1 MQRHY
6 SLAQLTTLSLA
17 PPAMIETAAR
27 AGYEG
32 CGLRLLPF
40 TPDGVA
46 YDLMADA
53 PLLRETLAA
62 QRDTGVRVGDLE
74 IIRLNE
80 RFDVAAYGAFFEV
93 AQRLGAENVL
103 VAGEDP
109 DEGRLTESFARLCE
123 AAGSHG
129 LTVDMEFMPWLAV
142 DRLSRARRVI
152 EAAGRDN
159 GGVLIDPLH
168 FARSASTLEEL
179 AELPGARVHYAQICD
194 APAGIP
200 ATTAEMIH
208 TSRCARLLPGEGDI
222 ALGEIF
228 ARLPRD
234 IPISIEIPN
243 DARLAEMGPEAWAR
257 RCLEASKR
265 FFDAG

>member
-1 MQRHY
+1 MQRRY

-27 AGYEG
+27 AGYDG

-40 TPDGVA
+40 TPGGIA
-46 YDLMADA
+46 YDLMGDA

-62 QRDTGVRVGDLE
+62 QRDTGLRVGDLE

-80 RFDVAAYGAFFEV
+80 RFDVGACGPFLEV
-93 AQRLGAENVL
+93 AQRLGARNVL

-109 DEGRLTESFARLCE
+109 DEARLTDSFARLCE
-123 AAGSHG
+123 AAGACG

-168 FARSASTLEEL
+168 FARSASTLGEL
-179 AELPGARVHYAQICD
+179 ADLPHARIHYAQICD

-200 ATTAEMIH
+200 ATQAELIH
-208 TSRCARLLPGEGDI
+208 TARCARLLPGEGGI
-222 ALGEIF
+222 GLREIF
-228 ARLPRD
+228 ARLPQD